1 MSKQLEGN
9 EDWVAREKG
18 RVRTKGAAAAERASA
33 GLGTLD
39 DDAAL
44 REYDLP
50 PRPVRIKPVPRISEP
65 DKR

>member
-1 MSKQLEGN
+1 MPKQREGY
-9 EDWVAREKG
+9 EGWVARDKG
-18 RVRTKGAAAAERASA
+18 RVRTKGAEAAERASA

-50 PRPVRIKPVPRISEP
+50 PRTVRPRRPESPVPDR
-65 DKR
+65 R

>member
-1 MSKQLEGN
+1 MGKEFEGN
-9 EDWVAREKG
+9 DDWIAREKG
-18 RVRTKGAAAAERASA
+18 RIRTKGAAAAERASA

-50 PRPVRIKPVPRISEP
+50 PRTRPLKALPLRPEP
-65 DKR
+65 EKG

>member
-1 MSKQLEGN
+1 MPKQSEGN
-9 EDWVAREKG
+9 EDWIARDKG
-18 RVRTKGAAAAERASA
+18 RVRTKRAEAAERASA

-50 PRPVRIKPVPRISEP
+50 PRPARAKQVPAGSEP
-65 DKR
+65 GKP